1 MHLRKE
7 YISYLSD
14 LPINISFCSVKN
26 YPIHWQ
32 DAIEIIYVLKGSINV
47 TIDTDT
53 MVLKENN
60 IEIVNM
66 DEAHRL
72 YSNEENRVLIFH
84 IDPDFFEKYYND
96 MKNMFFYT
104 NSEER
109 NSQKGEAYEELR
121 TFLAIIL
128 CETIQ
133 KKDDYDEYIE
143 KSLIDLLYHLIN
155 NFNYLIYYQEE
166 LKDNEEQ
173 LERYHRISKYIY
185 NNYNNN
191 ITLQDI
197 ADKEF
202 LSTNYLSHEIK
213 YATGYSFT
221 DLINLT
227 RVQESLKLLLDTDM
241 TLSEISEEV
250 GFSHTRYLNK
260 HFKLNFKM
268 TPLQF
273 RKKNKVDEATY
284 EREKQ
289 ISYLPMEEALKD
301 LSYYIEDYERYNFI
315 NRIQKININAA
326 AEKGEF
332 KKNFKEIINLGD
344 AFDLLIEDNKDML
357 EELQYEVTFKYAQ
370 VERLFSVDMGIFP
383 GNNFYNWSR
392 VRTILEYL
400 ESISL
405 IPLITVDNKSF
416 KGEELSGLLNNFA
429 EYFSD
434 LETTSFTEYNFLLSK
449 DLTLEEEELLR
460 ELLEEKYSLRVI
472 KQEKIDSEGIN
483 YIYDTPYMLPYLIH
497 SLGIKEERVSYLKP
511 YDILDREVR
520 ITNEVF
526 FGYPGLMND
535 KGIKK
540 PSYYAYFLLNKL
552 GDTLIDKGEGYIAT
566 KSDGEYQILIY
577 SYNDSINEL
586 IPFDKYS
593 KGRRTLEALE
603 KNYSVNIMNL
613 RKNTKLTLYQI
624 DETIGS
630 SYNYWLAMGRP
641 KRLNKEEEE
650 IMLKASFP
658 RIDFQFSKK
667 ATVLNLRRSINSYG
681 AILIILKEV

>member
-72 YSNEENRVLIFH
+72 YSNEDNRVLIFH